1 MSIKRAFVLLISAL
15 SVFASAQAPEPT
27 LTVSEAPKAVAA
39 GSKLTLTVTVS
50 FADGLHGYQNPPAQE
65 FEIPVT
71 VKIDG
76 KEFKLVKA
84 AYPAGIDA
92 TVGGGDKPTKTYAG
106 TIKIPITVSV
116 PAKVGAKT
124 LKVVVSYQQCNETA
138 CFPPADV
145 TKTIKVNVVKQV
157 KKG

>member
-1 MSIKRAFVLLISAL
+1 MSIKRALIFLVSAL

-27 LTVSEAPKAVAA
+27 LTVSAAPKAVAI
-39 GSKLTLTVTVS
+39 GSKLTLTVTIT
-50 FADGLHGYQNPPAQE
+50 FADGLHGYQNPPAGE
-65 FEIPVT
+65 YEIPVT

-76 KEFKLVKA
+76 KEFKLLKA
-84 AYPAGIDA
+84 AYPAGTDA
-92 TVGGGDKPTKTYAG
+92 TVGGGDKPTKTYGGA
-106 TIKIPITVSV
+106 IKIPITLSV
-116 PAKVGAKT
+116 PAKIGAKT

-145 TKTIKVNVVKQV
+145 TATVKVNVVKQV